1 VRKQRN
7 MSTSWKTRLR
17 VSIAISVAA
26 VMLLPFA
33 YLLLGALASSFSL
46 TGLIDLS
53 VYRFTFANFSTLFG
67 RAELYLPMINSIIVA
82 LAVTL
87 GNLFFCTLCGYVLAR
102 RRFRAKGL
110 LLASVIMVLMVPVHV
125 VIIPMYLMTNWL
137 GIFDT
142 YLALIL
148 PFLVS
153 PLGIFLMR
161 QYISAIPPDME
172 DSARLEGAGE
182 LTIIW
187 RVVMPLC
194 KPALAVLAVQTFM
207 VNWNSFIYPFILT
220 SSESMRTLPV
230 ALALLQGY
238 QNIDIPQLFAA
249 SVISVL
255 PTTILFVVYS
265 RRITEGII
273 AGALKG

>member
-1 VRKQRN
+1 MTSAAIRN
-7 MSTSWKTRLR
+7 YGR
-17 VSIAISVAA
+17 IAIAILVALI
-26 VMLLPFA
+26 MLLPFG

-46 TGLIDLS
+46 TGTIDLAD
-53 VYRFTFANFSTLFG
+53 YRLTFANFATLLA
-67 RAELYLPMINSIIVA
+67 RAELYLPLVNSLIVA
-82 LAVTL
+82 AIVTA

-102 RRFRAKGL
+102 RRFKGKKML
-110 LLASVIMVLMVPVHV
+110 MATVVMVLMVPVHV
-125 VIIPMYLMTNWL
+125 VIIPLYLMTNWL

-172 DSARLEGAGE
+172 DSARLEGASE

-187 RVVMPLC
+187 RIVMPLC

-238 QNIDIPQLFAA
+238 QNIDVPQLFAA

-255 PTTILFVVYS
+255 PTTLLFIAYS
-265 RRITEGII
+265 KRITEGII

>member
-1 VRKQRN
+1 MTTAAFRN
-7 MSTSWKTRLR
+7 CGR
-17 VSIAISVAA
+17 VAVAIVIALI
-26 VMLLPFA
+26 MLLPFV
-33 YLLLGALASSFSL
+33 YLLLGALASTFSL
-46 TGLIDLS
+46 TGTIDLGS
-53 VYRFTFANFSTLFG
+53 YRLTLANFATLFA
-67 RAELYLPMINSIIVA
+67 RAELYLPLANSIAVA
-82 LAVTL
+82 VIVTL

-102 RRFRAKGL
+102 RRFRGKGFL
-110 LLASVIMVLMVPVHV
+110 MVTVVLVLMVPVHV
-125 VIIPMYLMTNWL
+125 VIIPLYLMTNWL

-161 QYISAIPPDME
+161 QYILAIPPDME
-172 DSARLEGAGE
+172 DSARLEGASE
-182 LTIIW
+182 MTIIW
-187 RVVMPLC
+187 RIVIPLC

-238 QNIDIPQLFAA
+238 QNIDVPQLFAA
-249 SVISVL
+249 SVISVI
-255 PTTILFVVYS
+255 PTTLLFVAYS
-265 RRITEGII
+265 KRITEGII

>member
-1 VRKQRN
+1 MSSSVVKQYGR
-7 MSTSWKTRLR
+7 MILAAA
-17 VSIAISVAA
+17 IAL
-26 VMLLPFA
+26 VMLAPFI
-33 YLLLGALASSFSL
+33 YLVLGAFATSFSL
-46 TGLIDLS
+46 TGTIAFGS
-53 VYRFTFANFSTLFG
+53 YQFTVANFVSLFA
-67 RAELYLPMINSIIVA
+67 RSQLYLPLLNSILVA
-82 LAVTL
+82 AAVTV

-102 RRFRAKGL
+102 RTFRFKAPVT
-110 LLASVIMVLMVPVHV
+110 ASIMIVLMVPVHV
-125 VIIPMYLMTNWL
+125 VIIPLYLLTNRL

-172 DSARLEGAGE
+172 DSARLEGASE
-182 LTIIW
+182 LTII
-187 RVVMPLC
+187 RRIVMPLC
-194 KPALAVLAVQTFM
+194 KPALAVLAVQIFM

-238 QNIDIPQLFAA
+238 QNIDVPQLFAA
-249 SVISVL
+249 SVISTL
-255 PTTILFVVYS
+255 PTMLLFVIYS
-265 RRITEGII
+265 KRITEGII

>member
-1 VRKQRN
+1 
-7 MSTSWKTRLR
+7 
-17 VSIAISVAA
+17 
-26 VMLLPFA
+26 
-33 YLLLGALASSFSL
+33 
-46 TGLIDLS
+46 
-53 VYRFTFANFSTLFG
+53 
-67 RAELYLPMINSIIVA
+67 
-82 LAVTL
+82 
-87 GNLFFCTLCGYVLAR
+87 
-102 RRFRAKGL
+102 
-110 LLASVIMVLMVPVHV
+110 
-125 VIIPMYLMTNWL
+125 VIIPLYLMTNWL

-161 QYISAIPPDME
+161 QYILAIPPDME
-172 DSARLEGAGE
+172 DSARLEGASE
-182 LTIIW
+182 MTIIW
-187 RVVMPLC
+187 RIVIPLC

-238 QNIDIPQLFAA
+238 QNIDVPQLFAA

-255 PTTILFVVYS
+255 PTTLLFVAYS
-265 RRITEGII
+265 KRITEGII

>member
-1 VRKQRN
+1 
-7 MSTSWKTRLR
+7 
-17 VSIAISVAA
+17 
-26 VMLLPFA
+26 
-33 YLLLGALASSFSL
+33 
-46 TGLIDLS
+46 
-53 VYRFTFANFSTLFG
+53 
-67 RAELYLPMINSIIVA
+67 
-82 LAVTL
+82 
-87 GNLFFCTLCGYVLAR
+87 LAR
-102 RRFRAKGL
+102 RRFCGKGFL
-110 LLASVIMVLMVPVHV
+110 MMTVVLVLMVPVHV
-125 VIIPMYLMTNWL
+125 VIIPLYLMTNWL
-137 GIFDT
+137 KIFDT

-172 DSARLEGAGE
+172 DSARLEGASE

-187 RVVMPLC
+187 RIVIPLC

-238 QNIDIPQLFAA
+238 QNMDVPQLFAA
-249 SVISVL
+249 SVISVI
-255 PTTILFVVYS
+255 PTTLLFVAYS
-265 RRITEGII
+265 KKITEGII

>member
-1 VRKQRN
+1 MKATVIR
-7 MSTSWKTRLR
+7 SYGR
-17 VSIAISVAA
+17 VAIAVVVALI
-26 VMLLPFA
+26 MLLPFL
-33 YLLLGALASSFSL
+33 YLLLGALATAFPL
-46 TGLIDLS
+46 TGTIDLGG
-53 VYRFTFANFSTLFG
+53 YRLTFANFTALFA
-67 RAELYLPMINSIIVA
+67 RAELYLPLVNSVA
-82 LAVTL
+82 VAATVTL

-102 RRFRAKGL
+102 RRFRGKGFL
-110 LLASVIMVLMVPVHV
+110 MLTVVLVLMVPVHV
-125 VIIPMYLMTNWL
+125 VIIPLYLMTNWL

-161 QYISAIPPDME
+161 QYILGIPPDME
-172 DSARLEGAGE
+172 ESARLEGASE
-182 LTIIW
+182 MTIIW
-187 RVVMPLC
+187 RIVIPLC

-238 QNIDIPQLFAA
+238 QNMDVPQLFAA

-255 PTTILFVVYS
+255 PTTLLFVAYS
-265 RRITEGII
+265 RKITEGII

>member
-1 VRKQRN
+1 MSKAAIRN
-7 MSTSWKTRLR
+7 YAR
-17 VSIAISVAA
+17 IAIAIIIA
-26 VMLLPFA
+26 LIMLLPFV
-33 YLLLGALASSFSL
+33 YLLLGALASTFPL
-46 TGLIDLS
+46 TGTIDLS
-53 VYRFTFANFSTLFG
+53 SYRLTLANFTTLFA
-67 RAELYLPMINSIIVA
+67 RAELYLPLVNSIAVA
-82 LAVTL
+82 VIVTL

-102 RRFRAKGL
+102 RRFRGKGFL
-110 LLASVIMVLMVPVHV
+110 MVTVVLVLMVPVHV
-125 VIIPMYLMTNWL
+125 VIIPLYLMTNWL

-161 QYISAIPPDME
+161 QYISAIPTDME
-172 DSARLEGAGE
+172 DSARLDGASE

-187 RVVMPLC
+187 RIVIPLC
-194 KPALAVLAVQTFM
+194 KPALAVQTFM

-238 QNIDIPQLFAA
+238 QSIDVPQLFAA
-249 SVISVL
+249 SVISVI
-255 PTTILFVVYS
+255 PTTLLFVAYS
-265 RRITEGII
+265 KRITEGII

>member
-1 VRKQRN
+1 MNRPLKSYANLAVAI
-7 MSTSWKTRLR
+7 
-17 VSIAISVAA
+17 VIALI
-26 VMLLPFA
+26 MLLPFA
-33 YLLLGALASSFSL
+33 YLLLGALAKTFSL
-46 TGLIDLS
+46 TGMIDS
-53 VYRFTFANFSTLFG
+53 ANYRLTFANFSALFA
-67 RAELYLPMINSIIVA
+67 RAELYLPLVNSIIVA
-82 LAVTL
+82 GIVTI

-102 RRFRAKGL
+102 RRFRGKGIL
-110 LLASVIMVLMVPVHV
+110 TMTVILVLMVPIHV

-187 RVVMPLC
+187 RIVMPLC

-238 QNIDIPQLFAA
+238 QNIDVPQLFAA

-255 PTTILFVVYS
+255 PTTILFVAYS
-265 RRITEGII
+265 KRITEGII